1 MRHGRAMGEIK
12 GWPFAATKPLIEP
25 NLATRRREERAP
37 TNIPPMQRIVA
48 QPMVALPQSP

>member
-1 MRHGRAMGEIK
+1 MGEIKDWIK

-37 TNIPPMQRIVA
+37 RNIPPMQRIVA
-48 QPMVALPQSP
+48 QSMVALPQSS